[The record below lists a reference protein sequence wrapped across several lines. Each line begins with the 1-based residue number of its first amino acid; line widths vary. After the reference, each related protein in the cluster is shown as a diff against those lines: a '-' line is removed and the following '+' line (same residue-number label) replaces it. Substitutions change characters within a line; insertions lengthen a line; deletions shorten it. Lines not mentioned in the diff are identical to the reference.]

1 LAWTDASLG
10 GQIATRVPVL
20 RYLIKPFIN
29 NALDGIVYG
38 FEPMHFKE

>member
-29 NALDGIVYG
+29 NALDGIAYG
-38 FEPMHFKE
+38 SESALFKE